1 MAQQVPRYVEIADEL
16 RQEIE
21 SGALPRESQLPTE
34 AQLQARFGASRNTVR
49 DAVKLLVVERL
60 LETRG
65 REGTWITKA
74 HVPFV
79 TTLSTDPSTGLG
91 GGGEEGATYPALVLE
106 AGRKNARAGTPKVE
120 ILECP
125 AQIATRLQIK
135 QGEPIVSRFQKRYI
149 DDTIWSLQTSYYPM
163 AWVEKGA
170 TKLLQPKDITDGT
183 VAYLAQLD
191 LKQDGYRDLVSARL
205 PNEEEKALFNLTHNH
220 TVMEVY
226 RTSFTADGT
235 PVRVTV
241 TAYPSDR
248 NQIVYDIGTVP
259 ERREDP
265 VQPEKRGPA
274 KPEDWPHPN

>member
-1 MAQQVPRYVEIADEL
+1 MTQQPRYQEIADEL
-16 RQEIE
+16 RQQIE

-34 AQLQARFGASRNTVR
+34 VELQKTFGASRNTVR
-49 DAVKLLVVERL
+49 EAVKLLVLQRL

-79 TTLSTDPSTGLG
+79 TTLSTDPRTGLG

-106 AGRKNARAGTPKVE
+106 QGRKNARAGTPEVK

-125 AQIATRLQIK
+125 PQIAAQLQIE
-135 QGEPIVSRFQKRYI
+135 QGESVVSRFQERYI

-163 AWVEKGA
+163 TWVQKGA
-170 TKLLQPKDITDGT
+170 TKLLEPKDIPDGT
-183 VAYLAQLD
+183 VAYLAQFD

-205 PNEEEKALFNLTHNH
+205 PNDTEKDLFNLTHNH
-220 TVMEVY
+220 TVIEVY
-226 RTSFTADGT
+226 RTSFTADET
-235 PVRVTV
+235 PIRVTV
-241 TAYPSDR
+241 TAFPSDR

-259 ERREDP
+259 ERRKEP
-265 VQPEKRGPA
+265 VQPEARGPA
-274 KPEDWPHPN
+274 